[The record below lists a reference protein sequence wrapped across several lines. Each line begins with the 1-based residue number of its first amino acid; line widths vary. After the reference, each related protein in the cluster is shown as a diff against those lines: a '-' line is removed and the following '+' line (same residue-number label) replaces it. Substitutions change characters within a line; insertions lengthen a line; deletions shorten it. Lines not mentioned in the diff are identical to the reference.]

1 MWVGPNIAGTYLP
14 NAGLWVAG
22 DNANML
28 QSADGITWATNTAA
42 GTAATHKFAEN
53 GDQTPLVNP

>member
-1 MWVGPNIAGTYLP
+1 
-14 NAGLWVAG
+14 
-22 DNANML
+22 ML